1 MSARWFFDILPNKKN
16 IYNMENTPGL
26 FSVAAKLV
34 INPGSDCMGA
44 RR

>member
-1 MSARWFFDILPNKKN
+1 MSARWFSCIVPNKKN